1 MKINKK
7 SKLFIAGHNGLVGK
21 AILKEAKNMGF
32 TNIITIEKKK
42 LDLMDQ
48 KRVFSYLKKIKPHG
62 VIIAAAKVGGIMAN
76 SKYKANFIYDNLSI
90 QNNLIHGSYL
100 SGVKNL
106 IFLGSSCIYPKITKL
121 PIKESALLTG
131 SLENTN
137 EPYAIAKIAGLKL
150 CESYNYQYNTNYK
163 CLMPCNIYGEG
174 DNYDSESS
182 HFFPA
187 LLKKIY
193 DAKLNNLNSITL
205 WGNGMPKRELLN
217 SLDLAKAC
225 LFFLDKKTS
234 KSLINIGSGIE
245 MSIKNYAEFIIKELK
260 LNLKIK
266 YDRSKP
272 NGTIRK
278 LIDSSYARKYGWRPK
293 ISLKK
298 GFKLAYKDYLI
309 QHKFI

>member
-21 AILKEAKNMGF
+21 AILKEAKNKGF
-32 TNIITIEKKK
+32 TNIITIDKKK
-42 LDLMDQ
+42 LDLRDQ
-48 KRVFSYLKKIKPHG
+48 KRVFNYLKKIKPHG

-76 SKYKANFIYDNLSI
+76 SKYRANFIYDNLII

-100 SGVKNL
+100 SGVQNL
-106 IFLGSSCIYPKITKL
+106 IFLGSSCIYPKKTKL

-131 SLENTN
+131 SLEYTN

-174 DNYDSESS
+174 DNYDTEHS

-187 LLKKIY
+187 LLKKIH
-193 DAKLNNLNSITL
+193 DAKLNNSNSITL
-205 WGNGMPKRELLN
+205 WGNGKPKRELLN
-217 SLDLAKAC
+217 SLDLANAC

-245 MSIKNYAEFIIKELK
+245 KSIKNYAEFIIKELK
-260 LNLKIK
+260 LNLNIK
-266 YDRSKP
+266 YDHSKP

-278 LIDSSYARKYGWRPK
+278 LIDSSHARKYGWRPK

-309 QHKFI
+309 QQKFI

>member
-32 TNIITIEKKK
+32 TNIITIDKKK
-42 LDLMDQ
+42 LDLRDQ
-48 KRVFSYLKKIKPHG
+48 KRVFNYLKKIKPHG

-76 SKYKANFIYDNLSI
+76 SKYRANFIYDNLII

-100 SGVKNL
+100 SGVQNL
-106 IFLGSSCIYPKITKL
+106 IFLGSSCIYPKKTKL

-131 SLENTN
+131 SLEYTN

-174 DNYDSESS
+174 DNYDSEFS

-187 LLKKIY
+187 LLKKIH
-193 DAKLNNLNSITL
+193 DAKLNNSNSITL
-205 WGNGMPKRELLN
+205 WGNGKPKRELLN

-260 LNLKIK
+260 LNLNIK

-278 LIDSSYARKYGWRPK
+278 LIDSSHARKYGWRPK

-309 QHKFI
+309 QQKFI

>member
-137 EPYAIAKIAGLKL
+137 EPYAIAKIAGLMMCRDYSKNFKL
-150 CESYNYQYNTNYK
+150 NFK
-163 CLMPCNIYGEG
+163 ALMPTNLYGPG
-174 DNYDSESS
+174 DNYDANNS
-182 HFFPA
+182 HFYPA

-193 DAKLNNLNSITL
+193 
-205 WGNGMPKRELLN
+205 
-217 SLDLAKAC
+217 LAKI
-225 LFFLDKKTS
+225 KK
-234 KSLINIGSGIE
+234 K
-245 MSIKNYAEFIIKELK
+245 KNNYFMGLWF
-260 LNLKIK
+260 
-266 YDRSKP
+266 S
-272 NGTIRK
+272 
-278 LIDSSYARKYGWRPK
+278 
-293 ISLKK
+293 
-298 GFKLAYKDYLI
+298 
-309 QHKFI
+309 

>member
-32 TNIITIEKKK
+32 TNIITVERKI
-42 LDLMDQ
+42 LDLRDQ
-48 KRVFSYLKKIKPHG
+48 KRVFNYLKKIKPLG

-76 SKYKANFIYDNLSI
+76 SKYRGDFLYDNLSI

-100 SGVKNL
+100 AGVKNL
-106 IFLGSSCIYPKITKL
+106 IFLGSSCIYPKKTKL
-121 PIKESALLTG
+121 PIKESALLSG
-131 SLENTN
+131 KLEGTN

-150 CESYNYQYNTNYK
+150 CESYNYQHNTNYK

-187 LLKKIY
+187 LLKKIHQ
-193 DAKLNNLNSITL
+193 AKLNKYKSITL
-205 WGNGMPKRELLN
+205 WGNGKPKRELLN
-217 SLDLAKAC
+217 SMDLAEAC
-225 LFFLDKKTS
+225 LFFLQKKTS
-234 KSLINIGSGIE
+234 QSLLNIGSGKE
-245 MSIKNYAEFIIKELK
+245 LSIKNYAEFIIKELK

-266 YDRSKP
+266 YDKSKP
-272 NGTIRK
+272 NGTMRK
-278 LIDSSYARKYGWRPK
+278 LIDSSIARQYGWKPK

-298 GFKLAYKDYLI
+298 GFKLAYRDYLI

>member
-32 TNIITIEKKK
+32 NNIITIEKKK

-48 KRVFSYLKKIKPHG
+48 RRVFSYLKKIKPHG

-76 SKYKANFIYDNLSI
+76 SKYRANFIYDNLSI

-174 DNYDSESS
+174 DNYDSERS

-187 LLKKIY
+187 LLKKI
-193 DAKLNNLNSITL
+193 
-205 WGNGMPKRELLN
+205 
-217 SLDLAKAC
+217 
-225 LFFLDKKTS
+225 
-234 KSLINIGSGIE
+234 
-245 MSIKNYAEFIIKELK
+245 
-260 LNLKIK
+260 
-266 YDRSKP
+266 
-272 NGTIRK
+272 
-278 LIDSSYARKYGWRPK
+278 
-293 ISLKK
+293 
-298 GFKLAYKDYLI
+298 
-309 QHKFI
+309 